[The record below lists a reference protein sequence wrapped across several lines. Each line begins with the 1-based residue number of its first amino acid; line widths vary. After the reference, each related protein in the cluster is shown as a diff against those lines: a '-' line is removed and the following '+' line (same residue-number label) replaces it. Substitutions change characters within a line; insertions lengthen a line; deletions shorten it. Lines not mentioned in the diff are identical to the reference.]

1 MGDRA
6 INQGMNMKHLYKE
19 NQIIKQYPDG
29 LILRTAKKE
38 DAEAFYEFNGH
49 VHHDEGW
56 ENFSEVVASFAKDLF
71 VANHP
76 TVTLGDILIV
86 EDPKTNA
93 IVSTCTLIP
102 QTWRYEEIEI
112 QVGRPEIVGSNPDY
126 RKRGLIR
133 DQFELLHKM
142 SAYAGHQL
150 QSITGIPFYYRLYGY
165 EMTIDLDGGGL
176 VNLKAIPALKEDQ
189 QESYSL
195 RTATQN
201 DYAYIQKLYDEGSKR
216 SLVSAVK
223 DKDQWDYIQNR
234 AHPKSFASRDL
245 AIIEDKDHK
254 PVGYIAYKYQEEAN
268 KTTLY
273 HYELDSNASWVEITP
288 FLLRTFKKH
297 FEEIEKEL
305 KTIDF
310 FFGNQHPSFDAVP
323 HLFTNISST
332 YTWFIRVEDI
342 PAFLN
347 TIKPVLERR
356 LANSALRGYTGELK
370 LCFYTDGVFIKFEQG
385 KITSIEKWIY
395 TRQTDEGD
403 AKFPYL
409 SFLHILFGHKSFKEI
424 SSFYADSYANK
435 SKIALINTLF
445 PKQHNN
451 IHPLT

>member
-1 MGDRA
+1 
-6 INQGMNMKHLYKE
+6 MKHLYKE

-49 VHHDEGW
+49 VHHEKGW
-56 ENFSEVVASFAKDLF
+56 DNFSEVVASFAKDLF
-71 VANHP
+71 IADHP

-86 EDPKTNA
+86 EDPKTNTIA
-93 IVSTCTLIP
+93 STCTLIP
-102 QTWRYEEIEI
+102 QTWRYEDIEI
-112 QVGRPEIVGSNPDY
+112 PVGRPEIVGTNPNY
-126 RKRGLIR
+126 RNRGLIR

-150 QSITGIPFYYRLYGY
+150 QSITGIPFYYRMYDY
-165 EMTIDLDGGGL
+165 EMTIDLDGGGT
-176 VNLKAIPALKEDQ
+176 VDLKAIPALKEDQ

-195 RTATQN
+195 RKATPK
-201 DYAYIQKLYDEGSKR
+201 DYSFIQKLYDQGSSR

-245 AIIEDKDHK
+245 AIIEDQKHK
-254 PVGYIAYKYQEEAN
+254 PVGYIAYKYYEEDN
-268 KTTLY
+268 RTTLY
-273 HYELDSNASWVEITP
+273 HYELESDASWVKITP
-288 FLLRTFKKH
+288 FLLRTFKNH
-297 FEEIEKEL
+297 FEKIEKEL
-305 KTIDF
+305 KIIYF
-310 FFGNQHPSFDAVP
+310 FFGYQHPSYDAVP
-323 HLFTNISST
+323 HLFSEINST
-332 YTWFIRVEDI
+332 YTWYIRVEDI

-356 LANSALRGYTGELK
+356 IANSTLRGYTGELK
-370 LCFYTDGVFIKFEQG
+370 LCFYTDGVAMRFDQG

-409 SFLHILFGHKSFKEI
+409 SFLHLLFGHKSFAEI
-424 SSFYADSYANK
+424 SNF
-435 SKIALINTLF
+435 LC
-445 PKQHNN
+445 
-451 IHPLT
+451 